1 MGCAQSRDDKRI
13 DGFGADY
20 TLVPYG
26 FRAALKS
33 NFAVFFPID
42 KLVVDYIGAGKD
54 IGESALGEVKEG
66 KFANAD
72 ELKNVAK
79 DVHGFL
85 KAEHANLKKNT
96 NEKENALF
104 QKYKVSEAIADV
116 EGVLTIIAGVYS
128 DLKWPEEAPKDDKKD
143 GDAADTADKKE
154 GDGEA
159 AGEGNE
165 GGDANFAE
173 AIVGAYAKHSYF
185 ADLIKSNVLRREL
198 EGGFNILAPKIKLS
212 IPGVGGDDKMWKSM
226 AAILCIFVN
235 AKETD
240 GKDKEIWAS
249 CRISPADAEELK
261 EAADKKEDHALVFPG
276 VTVWHAD
283 EAAAKGAVKGPE
295 AHTQVTFQLKDANYA
310 DIDGTFLI
318 SRFFGVIEEV
328 AENTYKLTEFKDGAH
343 ETIKA
348 YNEWK
353 DKAAAAGTAAAGAA
367 KGDDKPAADGD
378 NKEGDGA
385 DKKEGDDAADKKD

>member
-42 KLVVDYIGAGKD
+42 KLVVDYIGEGKD

-72 ELKNVAK
+72 ELKNVAG
-79 DVHGFL
+79 DVFGFL
-85 KAEHANLKKNT
+85 KTEHASLKKNT

-104 QKYKVSEAIADV
+104 QKYKVSEALADV
-116 EGVLTIIAGVYS
+116 EGVLTIINGVYS
-128 DLKWPEEAPKDDKKD
+128 DLKWPLEDAKTDDKKD
-143 GDAADTADKKE
+143 GDDKKDDDKKE
-154 GDGEA
+154 DEA

-173 AIVGAYAKHSYF
+173 AIVGAYAKHGYF

-212 IPGVGGDDKMWKSM
+212 IPGIGGDDRMWKSM
-226 AAILCIFVN
+226 AAILCIYVN
-235 AKETD
+235 AKESD

-249 CRISPADAEELK
+249 CRISAADAEELK
-261 EAADKKEDHALVFPG
+261 EAADKKDNHALIFPG

-295 AHTQVTFQLKDANYA
+295 AHTQVTFQLKDVNYA
-310 DIDGTFLI
+310 DINGSFLI
-318 SRFFGVIEEV
+318 SRFFGLIEEV
-328 AENTYKLTEFKDGAH
+328 AENTYKLSEFKDGAH

-348 YNEWK
+348 FNEWK
-353 DKAAAAGTAAAGAA
+353 DKAAAAGAAAAGAA
-367 KGDDKPAADGD
+367 GDKPADDKKDGDDKPA
-378 NKEGDGA
+378 
-385 DKKEGDDAADKKD
+385 DDAGDKKDGE